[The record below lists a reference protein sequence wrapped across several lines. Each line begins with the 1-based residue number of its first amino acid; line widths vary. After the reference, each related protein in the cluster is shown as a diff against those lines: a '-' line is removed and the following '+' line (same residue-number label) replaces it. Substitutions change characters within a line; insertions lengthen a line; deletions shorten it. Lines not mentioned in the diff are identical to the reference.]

1 MISTKSQVSWK
12 SKIAAL
18 PQIRLAGTLAQKSD
32 LEVVSADLFYAPF
45 HPESYFY
52 VDSVMG
58 AVTFEK
64 NLIG

>member
-1 MISTKSQVSWK
+1 MLAGIITYR
-12 SKIAAL
+12 AEL
-18 PQIRLAGTLAQKSD
+18 DRLTGTLAQKSD
-32 LEVVSADLFYAPF
+32 LEVVGADLFYAPF